1 MQPRYGTVARNLGVL
16 LHIPGVMA
24 LASVPISLIFGETAA
39 IWPFLETALISFG
52 VGQAFYR
59 LPKSGGD
66 TRLQE
71 GMLIAAL
78 AWLLIPMLGAIPFLS
93 YAVEMSFREGTSPTI
108 LLFENPWN
116 ALFEAYSGFTG
127 TGLTMAL
134 KVSDF
139 PASLHWWRSFTEWIG
154 GVGVIVLMLAILR
167 PGHGVFRLYF
177 SEGRDEKIFP
187 TVRSTV
193 RTIWWVFLVM
203 TGLGILTFWA
213 AGMGLWDA
221 INYGMTALST
231 GGFGTTDHNLADF
244 DQTIRL
250 AAIPVLLGGSISF
263 AVLYRVLRFGD
274 FKALVGDRQHRLLW
288 YVVFFGTLMVIF
300 ENLWQFGP
308 EKTPSWIDSCFQ
320 WVSALSTG
328 GLQSTDLKSWS
339 HGGKLLLSLAMILG
353 AAAGSTVGG
362 FKLVRVAYMWVALR
376 WRFQRIKKAP
386 HQLLSYEFD
395 GERFDEHTAMTR
407 VEGASLL
414 IIAGLVVLGLAVYV
428 MLHFIP
434 QRFTLSDLI
443 LEMCST
449 QSNVG
454 LSTGITSPTLPWGA
468 KLTMILVM
476 WVGRLEIFPVLFLV
490 LTPLGRPKTD
500 KKNNRSN
507 GKEKERNGKDSKNGK
522 NGKAESLPGG
532 EHGAGEEEDDFELF
546 GEDE

>member
-1 MQPRYGTVARNLGVL
+1 LQPRYGTVARNLGVL
-16 LHIPGVMA
+16 LHVPGVMA

-39 IWPFLETALISFG
+39 IWPFLLTALLSFG
-52 VGQAFYR
+52 AGQAFYR
-59 LPKSGGD
+59 LPKSGGE

-78 AWLLIPMLGAIPFLS
+78 AWLLIPVLGAIPFLS
-93 YAVEMSFREGTSPTI
+93 YAVEMAFHEGTSKTI

-116 ALFEAYSGFTG
+116 ALFESYSGFTG

-139 PASLHWWRSFTEWIG
+139 PNSLLWWRSFTEWIG

-203 TGLGILTFWA
+203 TGLGILTLWSS
-213 AGMGLWDA
+213 GMDLWDA

-244 DQTIRL
+244 NQSIRL
-250 AAIPVLLGGSISF
+250 AAIPVMLGGSVSF
-263 AVLYRVLRFGD
+263 AVLYRVLRFGE

-288 YVVFFGTLMVIF
+288 YTVFFGTLMVIF

-308 EKTPSWIDSCFQ
+308 DNSPSWIDSCFQ

-386 HQLLSYEFD
+386 HQILSYEFD
-395 GERFDEHTAMTR
+395 GERFDENTAMTR
-407 VEGASLL
+407 IEGASLL
-414 IIAGLVVLGLAVYV
+414 IIAGLVVLGISIYV

-434 QRFTLSDLI
+434 ARFSLSDLI

-454 LSTGITSPTLPWGA
+454 LSSGITSPTLPWPA

-476 WVGRLEIFPVLFLV
+476 WVGRLEIFPVLFLI
-490 LTPLGRPKTD
+490 LTPLGGHKRGSNESK
-500 KKNNRSN
+500 REN
-507 GKEKERNGKDSKNGK
+507 GKTKGNGSPPQNGQKE
-522 NGKAESLPGG
+522 AP
-532 EHGAGEEEDDFELF
+532 EEPEEDFELF
-546 GEDE
+546 GEEE